1 MLVLFMFFFHSYTCT
16 QNATGITALELL
28 LAHIITQTSIMLLQC
43 IEIILLATF
52 VFDVQNQGSNVTVVG
67 LLMLLGFA
75 GMLYGK

>member
-1 MLVLFMFFFHSYTCT
+1 MS
-16 QNATGITALELL
+16 AGITALELL

-52 VFDVQNQGSNVTVVG
+52 LFDAQNQGSNITVVG

-75 GMLYGK
+75 GMLYGKWYRTTVWQ

>member
-1 MLVLFMFFFHSYTCT
+1 MS
-16 QNATGITALELL
+16 AGITALELL

-52 VFDVQNQGSNVTVVG
+52 LFDAQNQGSNITVVG

-75 GMLYGK
+75 GMLYGKWYRKLSWQ